1 MANWL
6 NQLQSLLGQSSSS
19 TSSSADQGLV
29 KLLVPGALG
38 GLAGLLVANKSA
50 RKLLTK
56 YGTNALLVGG
66 GAVAGTVLWN
76 KYKDKIRA
84 AHQDE
89 PQFGAQSTPLDERT
103 ARLILALVFAA
114 KSDGHIDAKERAAID
129 QQLRGAGVEEQ
140 GRVLIEQAIE
150 QPLDPQRLA
159 TGVRNEEEALEI
171 YFLSCAAI
179 DIDHFME
186 RSYLNALGD
195 ALKIPQDVR
204 DGIERDLEQQKR
216 TLAEQFR
223 SLDSLKLTISGYP
236 ESHSHLNRLIFSVC
250 ITFDIRAITCH
261 HLSNDSPVSL
271 ASPVSFATLIRC
283 FNQKEQ

>member
-19 TSSSADQGLV
+19 TSSSADQGLG

-50 RKLLTK
+50 RK
-56 YGTNALLVGG
+56 
-66 GAVAGTVLWN
+66 AVAGTVLWN

-103 ARLILALVFAA
+103 ERLILALVFAA

-129 QQLRGAGVEEQ
+129 QQLREAGVEEQ

-216 TLAEQFR
+216 TLAE
-223 SLDSLKLTISGYP
+223 
-236 ESHSHLNRLIFSVC
+236 
-250 ITFDIRAITCH
+250 
-261 HLSNDSPVSL
+261 
-271 ASPVSFATLIRC
+271 
-283 FNQKEQ
+283 

>member
-19 TSSSADQGLV
+19 ASSSADQGLG

-103 ARLILALVFAA
+103 ERLILALVFAA
-114 KSDGHIDAKERAAID
+114 KSDGHIDARERAAID
-129 QQLRGAGVEEQ
+129 QQLREAGVEEQ

-150 QPLDPQRLA
+150 QPLIQFHQMHTFLCCFVFQFCDESRPSSIAYRTSQMVIFHHICRFQCLDNYRL
-159 TGVRNEEEALEI
+159 VFVNN
-171 YFLSCAAI
+171 CA
-179 DIDHFME
+179 
-186 RSYLNALGD
+186 R
-195 ALKIPQDVR
+195 
-204 DGIERDLEQQKR
+204 
-216 TLAEQFR
+216 
-223 SLDSLKLTISGYP
+223 
-236 ESHSHLNRLIFSVC
+236 
-250 ITFDIRAITCH
+250 
-261 HLSNDSPVSL
+261 
-271 ASPVSFATLIRC
+271 
-283 FNQKEQ
+283 

>member
-6 NQLQSLLGQSSSS
+6 NQLQSLLGQSRSS
-19 TSSSADQGLV
+19 TSSSADQGLG

-103 ARLILALVFAA
+103 ERLILALVFAA
-114 KSDGHIDAKERAAID
+114 KVMAISMPKNVR
-129 QQLRGAGVEEQ
+129 QSTSNCEKPVWKRRGV
-140 GRVLIEQAIE
+140 
-150 QPLDPQRLA
+150 
-159 TGVRNEEEALEI
+159 
-171 YFLSCAAI
+171 YSLSRQSNNRWI
-179 DIDHFME
+179 H
-186 RSYLNALGD
+186 NAWLPGS
-195 ALKIPQDVR
+195 AMK
-204 DGIERDLEQQKR
+204 KR
-216 TLAEQFR
+216 R
-223 SLDSLKLTISGYP
+223 WKSIS
-236 ESHSHLNRLIFSVC
+236 
-250 ITFDIRAITCH
+250 
-261 HLSNDSPVSL
+261 
-271 ASPVSFATLIRC
+271 
-283 FNQKEQ
+283 

>member
-6 NQLQSLLGQSSSS
+6 NQLQSLLAQSGSSSS
-19 TSSSADQGLV
+19 SSEQGLS

-38 GLAGLLVANKSA
+38 GLAGLLVANKSS

-56 YGTNALLVGG
+56 YGTRALLVGG

-76 KYKDKIRA
+76 KYKDKVRA

-89 PQFGAQSTPLDERT
+89 PQFGAQSSPLDVRT
-103 ARLILALVFAA
+103 ERLILALVFAA
-114 KSDGHIDAKERAAID
+114 KSDGHIDARERAAIE
-129 QQLRGAGVEEQ
+129 QQLREAGVEEQ
-140 GRVLIEQAIE
+140 GRVFIEKAIE

-159 TGVRNEEEALEI
+159 QDIRNEEEALEV

-204 DGIERDLEQQKR
+204 DGIEQDLKQQKQA
-216 TLAEQFR
+216 LP
-223 SLDSLKLTISGYP
+223 G
-236 ESHSHLNRLIFSVC
+236 
-250 ITFDIRAITCH
+250 
-261 HLSNDSPVSL
+261 
-271 ASPVSFATLIRC
+271 
-283 FNQKEQ
+283 